1 MDVSGNGE
9 KMLGEYVING
19 FDGMA
24 RRRHERKNPLSAS
37 IHFSQKPLNQIST
50 TGWVSEKLPGNMAKR
65 YLYPETNR

>member
-9 KMLGEYVING
+9 KMLGEYMING

-24 RRRHERKNPLSAS
+24 WRRHERKNPLSAS
-37 IHFSQKPLNQIST
+37 INFGQKHLNQNFT

-65 YLYPETNR
+65 YLYP